1 MRDTFRFIFN
11 QIWGE
16 KMANI
21 NKELQTANGK
31 IAPQFLD
38 ESIGESGEFVI
49 AKGSDGAPYYRARGT
64 IGMEAWEG
72 SANIT
77 KTFTTNRYGFSVV
90 NDGTADLTFT
100 INTQTRKVKP
110 GEAYSSLFEPF
121 TTVTI
126 AASSAYRAEVMR

>member
-1 MRDTFRFIFN
+1 MP
-11 QIWGE
+11 
-16 KMANI
+16 AN
-21 NKELQTANGK
+21 NKDLKLANGK
-31 IAPQFLD
+31 IGPQFFD
-38 ESIGESGEFVI
+38 ETIDDWGF

-72 SANIT
+72 SSNIT
-77 KTFTTNRYGFSVV
+77 QTFSDNRYGFSVV

-126 AASSAYRAEVMR
+126 TATSAYRAEVMR